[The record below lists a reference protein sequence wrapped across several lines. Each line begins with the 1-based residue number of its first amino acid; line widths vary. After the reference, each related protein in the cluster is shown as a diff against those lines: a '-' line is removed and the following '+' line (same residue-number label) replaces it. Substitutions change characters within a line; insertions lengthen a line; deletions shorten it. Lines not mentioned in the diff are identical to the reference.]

1 MFNNLRNLL
10 RTKNISIAAYSRILG
25 CNEKTV
31 QNKLNG
37 TTEFTLSE
45 IKATLDIFPE
55 FKLEYLFA
63 IERQPAQQ
71 NQPNYHGAGGRGQAG
86 VSKRLFSERG
96 VSGVKMSL
104 EQKEKVIKDLIAFIE
119 RVSEGKTTSDTETLV
134 LPDVVKA
141 LVNLSSLG

>member
-1 MFNNLRNLL
+1 MQAIIRGGKRFL
-10 RTKNISIAAYSRILG
+10 IVYS
-25 CNEKTV
+25 
-31 QNKLNG
+31 
-37 TTEFTLSE
+37 
-45 IKATLDIFPE
+45 
-55 FKLEYLFA
+55 
-63 IERQPAQQ
+63 
-71 NQPNYHGAGGRGQAG
+71 HGAGGRGQAG

>member
-1 MFNNLRNLL
+1 MYASNDQR
-10 RTKNISIAAYSRILG
+10 RKAILD
-25 CNEKTV
+25 CV
-31 QNKLNG
+31 QR
-37 TTEFTLSE
+37 S
-45 IKATLDIFPE
+45 
-55 FKLEYLFA
+55 
-63 IERQPAQQ
+63 QP
-71 NQPNYHGAGGRGQAG
+71 
-86 VSKRLFSERG
+86 RLFSERG

>member
-1 MFNNLRNLL
+1 MTSYQYGYIIITDELPNSVNNIEGGEKMFNNLRNLL

-63 IERQPAQQ
+63 VESQPA
-71 NQPNYHGAGGRGQAG
+71 
-86 VSKRLFSERG
+86 
-96 VSGVKMSL
+96 
-104 EQKEKVIKDLIAFIE
+104 
-119 RVSEGKTTSDTETLV
+119 
-134 LPDVVKA
+134 
-141 LVNLSSLG
+141 